1 MANMTSVIA
10 DMISRYGKPT
20 ILAETATPFT
30 TNNAD
35 STGNSINTA
44 CPGYPATWAGQ
55 AAAFT
60 AVQNAAKAG
69 GAIGVFYWEPT
80 WTAVPGNGWNPANI
94 ATSGDGWDNM
104 AVFNWT
110 NVFNGAVRWIS

>member
-1 MANMTSVIA
+1 VPWDITGLSYYCNWHGTTAN
-10 DMISRYGKPT
+10 
-20 ILAETATPFT
+20 
-30 TNNAD
+30 
-35 STGNSINTA
+35 
-44 CPGYPATWAGQ
+44 
-55 AAAFT
+55 AAFA
-60 AVQNAAKAG
+60 AVQAAAKAG

-110 NVFNGAVRWIS
+110 NVFNGSVKWIS

>member
-1 MANMTSVIA
+1 V
-10 DMISRYGKPT
+10 
-20 ILAETATPFT
+20 
-30 TNNAD
+30 
-35 STGNSINTA
+35 
-44 CPGYPATWAGQ
+44 
-55 AAAFT
+55 
-60 AVQNAAKAG
+60 
-69 GAIGVFYWEPT
+69 GVFYWEPT